1 MAATSLAK
9 QECLNPRTG
18 RGMMIDSDIYQLF
31 SKAIR
36 EILKSKKQL
45 SFSELV
51 EQLHEYFREKKIKFD
66 RSVDW
71 YAISI
76 RNDLEARGIITT
88 FTEKGKKFNR
98 LSK

>member
-9 QECLNPRTG
+9 QECLNPRSG
-18 RGMMIDSDIYQLF
+18 RAMMIDSDIYELF
-31 SKAIR
+31 SKAIK
-36 EILKSKKQL
+36 EILQAKKQL

-51 EQLHEYFREKKIKFD
+51 DHVHAHFQKKKIKFD

-71 YAISI
+71 YAISVK
-76 RNDLEARGIITT
+76 NDLEARGIITT